1 MRIAV
6 KLLLALL
13 LLPSSAAAQEILTL
27 EGSFRQGGLVTGRT
41 QPGATLE
48 LDGTPVRV
56 APDGTFLFG
65 FGRDAKPKA
74 TLKLRLPDGDEEVQ
88 VLEVGQRDYRVQ
100 RIDGLP
106 PKKVTPPPEAME
118 RIGQERKKKAV
129 AFREDLPEAWFR
141 SGWIWPADGPISGV
155 FGSQRILN
163 GEPRRPHYGVDVA
176 GPEGTPVVA
185 PADGKVILAIPG
197 MYFEGNAV
205 FLDHGH
211 GLKSV
216 YMHLSALDVAEGQ
229 IVRRGERIGA
239 IGATGRVTGA
249 HLHWALYW
257 FRQPLDPALLV
268 PERPGSRG

>member
-1 MRIAV
+1 MRMAGILLILAV
-6 KLLLALL
+6 LWPPGAT
-13 LLPSSAAAQEILTL
+13 AQEILTL

-41 QPGATLE
+41 QPGASVE
-48 LDGTPVRV
+48 LDGRPVRV
-56 APDGTFLFG
+56 SPDGVLLFG

-74 TLKLRLPDGDEEVQ
+74 TLKVRLPDGHEEIQ
-88 VLEVGQRDYRVQ
+88 TLEVGQRDYPTQ

-106 PKKVTPPPEAME
+106 PKKVTPPPEALEQIGRE
-118 RIGQERKKKAV
+118 RAKKAE
-129 AFREDLPEAWFR
+129 AFEQDLPEAWFR
-141 SGWIWPADGPISGV
+141 SGWIWPAEGRISGV
-155 FGSQRILN
+155 YGSQRILN
-163 GEPRRPHYGVDVA
+163 GEPRRPHYGIDVA

-185 PADGKVILAIPG
+185 PADGKVVLAMPE

-216 YMHLSALDVAEGQ
+216 FMHLSALDVSEGQ

-257 FRQPLDPALLV
+257 FRLPLDPAFLV